1 MQNLGIVLYTQ
12 GNNKRNLKNCLKSLT
27 NFKDNVIVVCDG
39 TLPGIDELE
48 GFETK
53 EYKSTIF
60 ASGCYNYGLRHLLNK
75 GVEHFFIV
83 NDNVMI
89 LEDRLFDDYINVNS
103 QTKIG
108 FMASSTESDDPY
120 GKGKNNK
127 LTLELKE
134 GYQLLLNKG
143 FNGYLLYL
151 TRETIKKVGFFDER
165 YKGAFEGSD
174 YYKRASDKGVTSYFG
189 WFADVKG
196 SSNNILYQTNRPDS
210 IHPVFNSDTVEDR
223 IIKSMKVFNLK
234 FKTQPQN
241 LFEIYSQKDVVQKLK
256 NLSSR

>member
-12 GNNKRNLKNCLKSLT
+12 GNNKRNLKNCLKSLV
-27 NFKDNVIVVCDG
+27 NFKDKVIVVCDG
-39 TLPGIDELE
+39 ALPYIEELE

-53 EYKSTIF
+53 EYRNTIF
-60 ASGCYNYGLRHLLNK
+60 ASGCYNHGLRYFVKK
-75 GVEHFFIV
+75 GVDHFFIL
-83 NDNVMI
+83 NDNVMVM
-89 LEDRLFDDYINVNS
+89 DDKLFDNYIKVNE
-103 QTKIG
+103 QTNIG
-108 FMASSTESDDPY
+108 LMASSTESDDPY
-120 GKGKNNK
+120 GKNQNLK

-134 GYQLLLNKG
+134 EYKLKLSKG

-151 TRETIKKVGFFDER
+151 TRDTIKKVGFFDER

-174 YYKRASDKGVTSYFG
+174 YYKRASDRGVTSYFG
-189 WFADVKG
+189 WFADIEDS
-196 SSNNILYQTNRPDS
+196 SSNIYYQTNRPDF
-210 IHPVFNSDTVEDR
+210 IHPVFNSNTVEDR

-256 NLSSR
+256 SLSSR